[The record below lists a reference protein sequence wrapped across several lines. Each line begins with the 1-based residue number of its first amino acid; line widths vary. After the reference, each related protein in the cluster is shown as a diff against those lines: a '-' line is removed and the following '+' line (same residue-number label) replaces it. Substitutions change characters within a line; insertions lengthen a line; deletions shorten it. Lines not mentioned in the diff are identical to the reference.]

1 MIGVDAEVWDRVDV
15 SGWPVLRAEQ
25 AGSTENLWLE
35 EPATEHRWLHKD
47 TVIPQNG
54 LEQGED
60 WSEVISTEVAKLL
73 GVPCAPVRLCERNGR
88 RGSLSLSVVPEGH
101 DLWEGTV
108 ILERADA
115 PGYFSHREGAPGV
128 DPARPDVNDQAIAWR
143 ISEPCSA
150 VSSYRQGSMD
160 LRTWT
165 VSTCSPDTP
174 CSTC

>member
-35 EPATEHRWLHKD
+35 EPATGRRWLHKD

-60 WSEVISTEVAKLL
+60 WSEVISTQVAELV
-73 GVPCAPVRLCERNGR
+73 GVPCAATRLCERNGR
-88 RGSLSLSVVPEGH
+88 RGSLSLSVVPDGH

-115 PGYFSHREGAPGV
+115 PGTSRTERA
-128 DPARPDVNDQAIAWR
+128 
-143 ISEPCSA
+143 
-150 VSSYRQGSMD
+150 RQGSIPPD
-160 LRTWT
+160 RT
-165 VSTCSPDTP
+165 
-174 CSTC
+174 